1 MDDPRLYADDLTVGR
16 RFPLGRHEVTED
28 AIREFAQEW
37 DPLPFHV
44 DADAAQDTHFG
55 GLVASGVHT
64 LAISQRLVAEALTL
78 RAAVLAGRGVTRG
91 RWLRPVRPGT
101 VVTGWVEVIAQQLR
115 DDGRGTVLWR
125 QVLTDAGGAV
135 VAEIDV
141 DVLLERR
148 PAGG

>member
-1 MDDPRLYADDLTVGR
+1 MDEPGLYADDLTVGR
-16 RFPLGRHEVTED
+16 RFALGRHEVTEE
-28 AIREFAQEW
+28 AIRDFARQW

-44 DADAAQDTHFG
+44 DPEAAQATHFG

-64 LAISQRLVAEALTL
+64 LAISQRLVAEALTV

-101 VVTGWVEVIAQQLR
+101 VLTGWVEVVEQHLR
-115 DDGRGTVLWR
+115 EDGRGTVLWR
-125 QVLTDAGGAV
+125 QVLTDADGAV

-148 PAGG
+148 PPGD